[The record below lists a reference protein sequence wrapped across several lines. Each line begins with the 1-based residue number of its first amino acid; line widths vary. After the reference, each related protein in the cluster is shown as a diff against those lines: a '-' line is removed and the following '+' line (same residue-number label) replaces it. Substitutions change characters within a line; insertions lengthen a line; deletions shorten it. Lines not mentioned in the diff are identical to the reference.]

1 MKPPAGLTQPA
12 RQSAA
17 KFMKAAIFVCWGFM
31 AGGVIALVVANHL
44 SPAALA
50 ALTSSIACLAGVFV
64 VLYQSVGKLA
74 RDPEYSLSGKG
85 IALII
90 SLGAVSILL
99 TVLSI
104 SL

>member
-1 MKPPAGLTQPA
+1 LPWSWRTILG
-12 RQSAA
+12 
-17 KFMKAAIFVCWGFM
+17 
-31 AGGVIALVVANHL
+31 
-44 SPAALA
+44 PAALS

-74 RDPEYSLSGKG
+74 RDLEYSLSGKG

-90 SLGAVSILL
+90 ALGAVSMLPTL
-99 TVLSI
+99 LSI